1 MPLGGHADN
10 AAQGV
15 EYIYKEEGEHHCQKI
30 EGEQP
35 GEVHLH
41 KGGGQAGDGQ
51 TGGEVGQDAGH
62 AQLGVGDIEAGELT
76 EDGRPPHGQDAQQ
89 QGAPH
94 PADGEDGGE
103 EDSGEGQRRPQ
114 AHGAHLPGGD
124 GLPEGVDRQ
133 HGGGVG
139 HDQLGVLKADEE
151 DEQADAPGDAQ
162 L

>member
-1 MPLGGHADN
+1 M
-10 AAQGV
+10 AA
-15 EYIYKEEGEHHCQKI
+15 
-30 EGEQP
+30 
-35 GEVHLH
+35 
-41 KGGGQAGDGQ
+41 
-51 TGGEVGQDAGH
+51 
-62 AQLGVGDIEAGELT
+62 
-76 EDGRPPHGQDAQQ
+76 PHGQDAQQ

-94 PADGEDGGE
+94 PADSEDGGE
-103 EDSGEGQRRPQ
+103 EDSGEGQHRPQ
-114 AHGAHLPGGD
+114 AHGTYLPGGD